1 MSPPVIPVSPAAT
14 TTTATVGADSP
25 MTIDFFVPH
34 PSNAKYVAGTP
45 GNDVFDGSDLPE
57 CFAAGGGYDRI
68 NGGGAVDSVELRDSH
83 AAYTLA
89 VGSGAGSE
97 IVSSRAVP
105 GDVVALINVERL
117 QFTDCAVALDTG
129 GAAEEPLE
137 AAYVALAETLHV
149 AYFGRPAEHYALE
162 SMVARL
168 KSAQAPLGGT
178 ADFLAAAKPGS
189 ELGML
194 LDGLAGSAESAAL
207 YKGDSG
213 QFVGAI
219 YQQLLG
225 RSADA
230 GGLSYWAE
238 AIDSG
243 QLSRSA
249 AVLSILDGAE
259 RLGGGDAA
267 LVHNRVLAAINF
279 NLAQDTA
286 GAYFSYATGN
296 FVELTRAMLGKVDQH
311 TNVLAF
317 EGTVLDTLQKIV
329 DGPHN
334 IAYLHEAVALELVG
348 VVQAPWAI

>member
-1 MSPPVIPVSPAAT
+1 MSAPAIPVFPA
-14 TTTATVGADSP
+14 ATVGADVP
-25 MTIDFFVPH
+25 MRIDYFLPH

-45 GNDVFDGSDLPE
+45 GNDVLDGSDLPE
-57 CFAAGGGYDRI
+57 YFAAGGGYDRI
-68 NGGGAVDSVELRDSH
+68 NGGGAVDTVELRNYHS
-83 AAYTLA
+83 AYTLA

-97 IVSSRAVP
+97 IVSSRAVA
-105 GDVVALINVERL
+105 GDVVALLNVERL
-117 QFTDCAVALDTG
+117 QFVDCAVALNAG

-149 AYFGRPAEHYALE
+149 AYYGRPAYHSALE
-162 SMVARL
+162 VMVERL
-168 KSAQAPLGGT
+168 KAAHAPLGST

-189 ELGML
+189 ALGDM

-207 YKGDSG
+207 YRGDSG

-219 YQQLLG
+219 YQQFLG
-225 RSADA
+225 RAADA
-230 GGLSYWAE
+230 GGLAYWSE

-243 QLSRSA
+243 RLSRSV
-249 AVLSILDGAE
+249 AVLSILEGAE
-259 RLGGGDAA
+259 RLGGDDAA

-329 DGPHN
+329 DGPHD
-334 IAYLHEAVALELVG
+334 IAYTLEAEAAQLVG